1 MRKIKLTVL
10 TVLTVSVLA
19 LTACGDK
26 EDAKDNASQTTPTEA
41 AATTT
46 TPAADDNASDGAAQ
60 FSSMKEYAESKKVQD
75 SVTTLNE
82 SLKDAGMV
90 LSITGEGD
98 KLIYTYKMNGEITDD
113 IKKEIQEDIFTAQA
127 DTFKTVAASLKS
139 EVQSDNPIVVV
150 TYQDKDGKEVISQ
163 EFPAE

>member
-41 AATTT
+41 AVTTT

-60 FSSMKEYAESKKVQD
+60 FSSMKEYVESKDVQD
-75 SVTTLNE
+75 MVTTLNE

-90 LSITGEGD
+90 LTITGED
-98 KLIYTYKMNGEITDD
+98 NKMIYTYKLNVESNDD
-113 IKKEIQEDIFTAQA
+113 TKKTLQDGLTEQA
-127 DTFKTVAASLKS
+127 DTFKTAAASLKNY
-139 EVQSDNPIVVV
+139 VQLDNPVVVV
-150 TYQDKDGKEVISQ
+150 TYQDKDGKEIISQ